1 MDVLTKQLQI
11 AELAAARPEESFTS
25 LNHYLDMDWMKE
37 AYRRTRRESAAGVDG
52 KTMEQY
58 GKELESNLRDLIGRA
73 KSGRYHAPPVRRVH
87 IPKGD
92 GKETRPI
99 GIPTTEDKVLQRA
112 ITMLLEPI
120 YEQEFKEFSFGF
132 RPGRSA
138 HDGLQYLWKQCM
150 DKQVG
155 WIVDVDIRSYFD
167 TLDHAKLRE
176 IVSQRVRDGVVR
188 RLIDKWLKAGVMEAG
203 ELSYR
208 EKGTPQGGVVS
219 PILSN
224 IYLHEVLDKW
234 FAHEVKGC
242 LKGRAFLVRYAD
254 DFVMGFECEQDAQRV
269 YAVLPK
275 RFGKYGLNLHPTKTR
290 LIAFGR
296 PCSEQ
301 EGGKGTAEQGEST
314 FDFLG
319 FTHYWGKTRKGGY
332 AVKRKTAAKRMSRG
346 LKAINQWLQSQLHLP
361 IRDQWEKL
369 KQKLHGHF
377 AYYGITGNAEALER
391 FRDTVKRLWHKWL
404 NRRSGQSAGMT
415 WARFE
420 ELLTRFYPIP
430 PARVV
435 HSVYAAKS

>member
-1 MDVLTKQLQI
+1 MEVSTKQLQI
-11 AELAAARPEESFTS
+11 AELAAARPEVSFTS

-37 AYRRTRRESAAGVDG
+37 AYRRTRRESAPGVDG
-52 KTMEQY
+52 KTMEEY
-58 GKELESNLRDLIGRA
+58 GKELESNLQELIGRA

-99 GIPTTEDKVLQRA
+99 GIPTCEDKVLQRA

-120 YEQEFKEFSFGF
+120 YEQEFMECSFGF

-138 HDGLQYLWKQCM
+138 HDALEYLWKQCM
-150 DKQVG
+150 DNQVK
-155 WIVDVDIRSYFD
+155 WVLDVDIRSYFD

-176 IVSQRVRDGVVR
+176 IVSQRVQDGVVR
-188 RLIDKWLKAGVMEAG
+188 KLIGKWLKAGVMEAG
-203 ELSYR
+203 VLSYR
-208 EKGTPQGGVVS
+208 EQGTPQGGVIS

-234 FAHEVKGC
+234 FAREVKVR

-254 DFVMGFECEQDAQRV
+254 DFVMGFECEEDAQRV

-275 RFGKYGLNLHPTKTR
+275 RFEKYGLNLHPTKTR
-290 LIAFGR
+290 LIPFAR
-296 PCSEQ
+296 PCVGQ
-301 EGGKGTAEQGEST
+301 EGSKRTAEQGNGT

-332 AVKRKTAAKRMSRG
+332 AVKRKTASKRMRRS
-346 LKAINQWLQSQLHLP
+346 LKAINQWLQSHVHLGM
-361 IRDQWEKL
+361 REQWDKL
-369 KQKLHGHF
+369 KQKLLGHF
-377 AYYGITGNAEALER
+377 AYYGITGNGEALER
-391 FRDTVKRLWHKWL
+391 FREVVKRLWHKWL
-404 NRRSGQSAGMT
+404 NRRSRRDGGMS
-415 WARFE
+415 WQRLE
-420 ELLTRFYPIP
+420 ELIKRYYPFP

-435 HSVYAAKS
+435 HSIYAAKS

>member
-1 MDVLTKQLQI
+1 MEVSTKQLQI
-11 AELAAARPEESFTS
+11 AELAAARPEESLTS

-52 KTMEQY
+52 KTMEEY
-58 GKELESNLRDLIGRA
+58 GKELESNLQELIGLA
-73 KSGRYHAPPVRRVH
+73 KTGRYQAPPVRRVH

-138 HDGLQYLWKQCM
+138 HDGLEYLWKQCM
-150 DKQVG
+150 DNQVK
-155 WIVDVDIRSYFD
+155 WILDVDIRSYFD

-176 IVSQRVRDGVVR
+176 IVSQRVQDGVVR
-188 RLIDKWLKAGVMEAG
+188 RLIGKWLKAGVMEAG
-203 ELSYR
+203 ALSYR
-208 EKGTPQGGVVS
+208 DQGTPQGGVIS

-234 FAHEVKGC
+234 FVQEVKVR

-254 DFVMGFECEQDAQRV
+254 DFVMGFESEEDAQRV

-275 RFGKYGLNLHPTKTR
+275 RFGKYGLNLHPSKTR
-290 LIAFGR
+290 LIPFAR
-296 PCSEQ
+296 PSLRQ
-301 EGGKGTAEQGEST
+301 EGSKETAERENST

-332 AVKRKTAAKRMSRG
+332 AVKRRTAHKRLSRS
-346 LKAINQWLQSQLHLP
+346 LKAINQWMQSHLHLP

-369 KQKLHGHF
+369 TQKLQGHF
-377 AYYGITGNAEALER
+377 AYYGITGNSEALER
-391 FRDTVKRLWHKWL
+391 FRKAVKQLWHKWL
-404 NRRSGQSAGMT
+404 NRRSRQDGGMT
-415 WARFE
+415 WQRFE
-420 ELLTRFYPIP
+420 ELIERYFPLP
-430 PARVV
+430 PAKAV
-435 HSVYAAKS
+435 HSIYAAKS